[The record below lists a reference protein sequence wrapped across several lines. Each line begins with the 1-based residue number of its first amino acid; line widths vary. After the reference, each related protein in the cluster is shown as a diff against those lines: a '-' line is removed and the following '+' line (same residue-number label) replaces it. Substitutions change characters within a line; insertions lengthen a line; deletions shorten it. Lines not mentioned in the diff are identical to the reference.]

1 MALGPFGGKTPNASL
16 VLPNDFAGV
25 FIAKYSD
32 CTITYGTNNKVAT
45 VSVAKLNCGR
55 LGKVISK
62 SIIPTFETD
71 KSEVI
76 NYNVSYSVSSKH
88 SLDITMLQPVTLAEY
103 NDLKK
108 NEWCV
113 FLASDILLDI
123 GTPTATLSNLGGSVV
138 TSFVFVRVQFTG
150 AQKRENATNIETAL
164 KFEMVGKAAE
174 ESYVGEALTV
184 TLT

>member
-1 MALGPFGGKTPNASL
+1 MALGTFAGKAPNAAL
-16 VLPNDFAGV
+16 VLPNDFAGI

-32 CTITYGTNNKVAT
+32 CTVTYGTNNKITA
-45 VSVAKLNCGR
+45 VSVGKANCGR
-55 LGKVISK
+55 LGKVVSK

-103 NDLKK
+103 NDIKK

-113 FLASDILLDI
+113 FLASDVLLDV

-138 TSFVFVRVQFTG
+138 TSFVFARVQFTG
-150 AQKRENATNIETAL
+150 TQKRENATNTETAL
-164 KFEMVGKAAE
+164 KFEMMGKAAE